1 MSPPDQLSPQTGCLS
16 GQVIVFDLIGVL
28 ARPSWREL
36 CGAPDLERWRELK
49 VGAIPESALWSAGQG
64 AAYRAALGLRSDRLA
79 LLTRLRAKSVEIV
92 IASNLAREWLPAVR
106 AMIPDGLVARWLV
119 SGELGVAKP
128 DPRFWAALLRH
139 VPCATVV
146 VDDQL
151 RNCEAADAAG
161 LRGLWAPAGTGLADR
176 IDAALAAPP

>member
-1 MSPPDQLSPQTGCLS
+1 MGCLS

-36 CGAPDLERWRELK
+36 CVTPDLELWRRLR
-49 VGAIPESALWSAGQG
+49 VGAIPESALWSEGQG
-64 AAYRAALGLRSDRLA
+64 AAYRAALGLRADRLA
-79 LLTRLRAKSVEIV
+79 LLTRLRERGVAIV

-106 AMIPDGLVARWLV
+106 AAMPRGLIARWLV

-128 DPRFWAALLRH
+128 DPDFWAELLRH
-139 VPCATVV
+139 VPRGTIV
-146 VDDQL
+146 VDDQR
-151 RNCEAADAAG
+151 RNCDAADAAG

-176 IDAALAAPP
+176 IDAALA

>member
-1 MSPPDQLSPQTGCLS
+1 MGCLS

-36 CGAPDLERWRELK
+36 CVTPDLELWRRLRIGE
-49 VGAIPESALWSAGQG
+49 IPESALWSAGQG
-64 AAYRAALGLRSDRLA
+64 AAYRAALGLRTDRLA
-79 LLTRLRAKSVEIV
+79 LLARLRARGVTIV

-106 AMIPDGLVARWLV
+106 AAMPDGLIARWLI

-128 DPRFWAALLRH
+128 DPDFWAELLRH
-139 VPCATVV
+139 VPRGTIV
-146 VDDQL
+146 VDDQR
-151 RNCEAADAAG
+151 RNCDAADAAG

-176 IDAALAAPP
+176 IDAALA

>member
-1 MSPPDQLSPQTGCLS
+1 MICLS

-36 CGAPDLERWRELK
+36 CVTPDLELWRRLR
-49 VGAIPESALWSAGQG
+49 VGAIPESALWSAAQG
-64 AAYRAALGLRSDRLA
+64 AAYRAALGLRGDRLA
-79 LLTRLRAKSVEIV
+79 LLAKLRARGVAIV
-92 IASNLAREWLPAVR
+92 IASNLAHEWLPAVR
-106 AMIPDGLVARWLV
+106 AAIPEGWVARWLV

-128 DPRFWAALLRH
+128 DPGFWAALLCH
-139 VPCATVV
+139 VPRGTIV

-176 IDAALAAPP
+176 IDAALGAPR